1 MGWIY
6 WGEANNPANRSQ
18 TTTTGTGT
26 RQHGSSSAARRDL
39 VDLHDYFLQVGPYR
53 GPMGPRW
60 TERDWRNSPAEQVP
74 LDAVCATQNWISADG
89 LRHHHRRGARPDGG
103 DLPWV
108 VCHRR
113 RYYVLDGH
121 HRVVTAIDR
130 GESHITAH
138 VKHPAAAPARRP
150 ARSVR

>member
-1 MGWIY
+1 MGRWVY

-18 TTTTGTGT
+18 AATAM
-26 RQHGSSSAARRDL
+26 RQLRSSTAARHDV
-39 VDLHDYFLQVGPYR
+39 VDMGDYFLSVGPYR

-60 TERDWRNSPAEQVP
+60 SARDWQNSPAEAVP

-108 VCHRR
+108 VCHRH

-138 VKHPAAAPARRP
+138 VKHPTTAPARRT
-150 ARSVR
+150 ARRPR